1 MAAAD
6 FQIDEGGQGLTLRL
20 TGDWTATELG
30 RVSRRLDDGLNG
42 RDVTAVDLSELGR
55 FDTAG
60 ALAVIQAGHA
70 KLPKT
75 AWDERP
81 EAGRTYAMV
90 ERLERE
96 SAGPPKRSPGWIR
109 TFAKVGRGVQ
119 DIVAEATLSMAFL
132 GRLIVA
138 TGTTVRYLLLAV
150 MGWLVLGW
158 GAVVK
163 GVNRTEGDRLISK
176 GRALKS
182 HQFIRWPAWFSQGER
197 AGLDAIPIVAVT
209 NFFIGAVI
217 AFLGA
222 NLLTQFGAGVFT
234 VQLVAVATLR
244 ELAVLITAILLA
256 GRSASSF
263 AAEIGSMRM
272 NQEVDAMQVMGVNPF
287 QALVI
292 PRLAAMVV
300 MMPILTFIG
309 MLAGLLGGLL
319 VTWSQLSYGPSFF
332 IQRISE
338 DPNMGTH
345 LMVGMIKA
353 PVFAIVIAAIGCR
366 QGMAVAGDVESLG
379 RRVTAAVVQ
388 AIFAIILLDAVFALI
403 FLELNI

>member
-1 MAAAD
+1 
-6 FQIDEGGQGLTLRL
+6 
-20 TGDWTATELG
+20 
-30 RVSRRLDDGLNG
+30 
-42 RDVTAVDLSELGR
+42 
-55 FDTAG
+55 
-60 ALAVIQAGHA
+60 
-70 KLPKT
+70 
-75 AWDERP
+75 
-81 EAGRTYAMV
+81 
-90 ERLERE
+90 
-96 SAGPPKRSPGWIR
+96 
-109 TFAKVGRGVQ
+109 
-119 DIVAEATLSMAFL
+119 
-132 GRLIVA
+132 
-138 TGTTVRYLLLAV
+138 
-150 MGWLVLGW
+150 
-158 GAVVK
+158 
-163 GVNRTEGDRLISK
+163 
-176 GRALKS
+176 
-182 HQFIRWPAWFSQGER
+182 
-197 AGLDAIPIVAVT
+197 PIVAVT

-292 PRLAAMVV
+292 PRLASMIV

-338 DPNMGTH
+338 DPMMDTH

-388 AIFAIILLDAVFALI
+388 AIFAIISLDAVFALI

>member
-6 FQIDEGGQGLTLRL
+6 FQIDDGGPGLTLRL

-30 RVSRRLDDGLNG
+30 RISRRLDDTLHG
-42 RDVTAVDLSELGR
+42 RDITAVDLTDLGR

-60 ALAVIQAGHA
+60 ALAIVQAGHL
-70 KLPKT
+70 KLPEA
-75 AWDERP
+75 AWTQRP

-90 ERLERE
+90 EKLERE

-109 TFAKVGRGVQ
+109 GFAKVGRGMH
-119 DIVAEATLSMAFL
+119 DIVAEATLSLAFL
-132 GRLIVA
+132 GRLMVA
-138 TGTTVRYLLLAV
+138 TGTTLRYLILGMIGWLLLA
-150 MGWLVLGW
+150 W
-158 GAVVK
+158 GIIFQIF
-163 GVNRTEGDRLISK
+163 NREQG
-176 GRALKS
+176 GRFVATGRRLKS
-182 HQFIRWPAWFSQGER
+182 YQFIRWPAWFSQGER

-256 GRSASSF
+256 GRSSSSF

-292 PRLAAMVV
+292 PRLAAMLL
-300 MMPILTFIG
+300 MMPLLTFIG
-309 MLAGLLGGLL
+309 IVAGLFGGLL
-319 VTWSQLSYGPSFF
+319 VTWSQLGYGPAFF
-332 IQRISE
+332 LQQMSQ
-338 DPNMGTH
+338 DNTMGGH
-345 LMVGMIKA
+345 LFVGMIKA

-388 AIFAIILLDAVFALI
+388 AIFAIIALDAIFALI

>member
-6 FQIDEGGQGLTLRL
+6 FQIDDGGQGLTLRL

-30 RVSRRLDDGLNG
+30 RVSRRLYDGLHG
-42 RDVTAVDLSELGR
+42 RQIAAMDLSELGR

-60 ALAVIQAGHA
+60 ALAIVQAGHL
-70 KLPKT
+70 KLPE
-75 AWDERP
+75 AIWSQRP

-90 ERLERE
+90 EKLERE
-96 SAGPPKRSPGWIR
+96 SAGPPKRSPNWIR
-109 TFAKVGRGVQ
+109 GFAKVGRGVH
-119 DIVAEATLSMAFL
+119 DIVAETTLSMAFL
-132 GRLIVA
+132 GRLVTA
-138 TGTTVRYLLLAV
+138 TGSTAKH
-150 MGWLVLGW
+150 WE
-158 GAVVK
+158 K
-163 GVNRTEGDRLISK
+163 
-176 GRALKS
+176 
-182 HQFIRWPAWFSQGER
+182 IRWPAWFSQGER

-292 PRLAAMVV
+292 PRLASMIV

-309 MLAGLLGGLL
+309 MIAGLFGGLL
-319 VTWSQLSYGPSFF
+319 VTWSQLSYGPAFF

-338 DPNMGTH
+338 DPMMDTH

-388 AIFAIILLDAVFALI
+388 AIFAIISLDAVFALI
-403 FLELNI
+403 FLELKI

>member
-6 FQIDEGGQGLTLRL
+6 FQIENGGPGLTLRL

-30 RVSRRLDDGLNG
+30 RISRRLDDA
-42 RDVTAVDLSELGR
+42 VQEHKVIAVDLTGLGK

-60 ALAVIQAGHA
+60 ALALVQAA
-70 KLPKT
+70 NCVLPEA
-75 AWDERP
+75 AWTQRP
-81 EAGRTYAMV
+81 EAGRIFALV
-90 ERLERE
+90 EKLERE
-96 SAGPPKRSPGWIR
+96 SAGPPQRSSGWVR
-109 TFAKVGRGVQ
+109 AFAKIGRGVY
-119 DIVAEATLSMAFL
+119 DIGAEATLSMAFL
-132 GRLIVA
+132 GRLITA
-138 TGTTVRYLLLAV
+138 TGTAAKH
-150 MGWLVLGW
+150 W
-158 GAVVK
+158 G
-163 GVNRTEGDRLISK
+163 
-176 GRALKS
+176 
-182 HQFIRWPAWFSQGER
+182 QIRWAAWFSQGER

-272 NQEVDAMQVMGVNPF
+272 NQEVDAMQVMGVHPF

-292 PRLAAMVV
+292 PRLAAMVM
-300 MMPILTFIG
+300 MMPLLTFIG
-309 MLAGLLGGLL
+309 MVAGLFGGLL

-338 DPNMGTH
+338 DPMMGQH
-345 LMVGMIKA
+345 LLVGMIKA

-388 AIFAIILLDAVFALI
+388 AIFAIISLDAVFALI
-403 FLELNI
+403 FLELGL

>member
-1 MAAAD
+1 MKPAD
-6 FQIDEGGQGLTLRL
+6 FEIDEAASDGAVLRL
-20 TGDWTATELG
+20 SGDWTTTGLSRSARSLG
-30 RVSRRLDDGLNG
+30 ERLSG
-42 RDVTAVDLSELGR
+42 VTLSGVDLSDLGR

-60 ALAVIQAGHA
+60 ALVIVQATDKA
-70 KLPKT
+70 LPKD
-75 AWDERP
+75 AWDARP
-81 EAGRTYAMV
+81 EAGRVYAMV
-90 ERLERE
+90 ETLDRE
-96 SAGPPKRSPGWIR
+96 SAAPPERASGATRFFGKIGHAVYDVSN
-109 TFAKVGRGVQ
+109 
-119 DIVAEATLSMAFL
+119 EAVLSMAFL

-138 TGTTVRYLLLAV
+138 
-150 MGWLVLGW
+150 MG
-158 GAVVK
+158 
-163 GVNRTEGDRLISK
+163 S
-176 GRALKS
+176 ALRHPGK
-182 HQFIRWPAWFSQGER
+182 IRWAAWFSQAER
-197 AGLDAIPIVAVT
+197 AGLDAMPIVAIT

-292 PRLAAMVV
+292 PRLAAMLM
-300 MMPILTFIG
+300 MMPLLTFVG
-309 MLAGLLGGLL
+309 MVAGFIGGLL
-319 VTWSQLSYGPSFF
+319 VTWSQLDYGPAFF

-338 DPNMGTH
+338 DPMMGTH

-353 PVFAIVIAAIGCR
+353 PVFALVIAAIGCR
-366 QGMAVAGDVESLG
+366 QGMAVEGDVESLG
-379 RRVTAAVVQ
+379 RRVTSAVVQ
-388 AIFAIILLDAVFALI
+388 AIFAIILLDAVFALV
-403 FLELNI
+403 FLELNL

>member
-6 FQIDEGGQGLTLRL
+6 FQIEDGGPGLTLRL

-30 RVSRRLDDGLNG
+30 RISRRLDDELQD
-42 RDVTAVDLSELGR
+42 RCVDAVDLTDMGR

-60 ALAVIQAGHA
+60 ALAIVQAA
-70 KLPKT
+70 NCILPPS
-75 AWDERP
+75 AWTQRP

-90 ERLERE
+90 EKLERE
-96 SAGPPKRSPGWIR
+96 SAGPPLRSPAWVRSFG
-109 TFAKVGRGVQ
+109 KVGRGVH
-119 DIVAEATLSMAFL
+119 DIFDEATLSMAFL
-132 GRLIVA
+132 GRLVVA
-138 TGTTVRYLLLAV
+138 AGSALRP
-150 MGWLVLGW
+150 
-158 GAVVK
+158 
-163 GVNRTEGDRLISK
+163 
-176 GRALKS
+176 GR
-182 HQFIRWPAWFSQGER
+182 IRWAAWFSQVER
-197 AGLDAIPIVAVT
+197 AGLDAIPIVATT

-217 AFLGA
+217 AYLGA
-222 NLLTQFGAGVFT
+222 NLLTQFGAGVYT

-292 PRLAAMVV
+292 PRLAAMVL
-300 MMPILTFIG
+300 MMPLLTFIG
-309 MLAGLLGGLL
+309 MVAGMLGGML
-319 VTWSQLSYGPSFF
+319 VTWTELSYGPSFF
-332 IQRISE
+332 IQRVSE

-353 PVFAIVIAAIGCR
+353 PVFAVVIAAIGCR

-388 AIFAIILLDAVFALI
+388 AIFAIIFLDAVFAMI
-403 FLELNI
+403 FLELDL

>member
-6 FQIDEGGQGLTLRL
+6 FQIEDGGPGLTLRL

-30 RVSRRLDDGLNG
+30 RISGRLDDELHE
-42 RDVTAVDLSELGR
+42 RAVDAVDLTDMGR

-60 ALAVIQAGHA
+60 ALAIVQAA
-70 KLPKT
+70 NCVLPPS
-75 AWDERP
+75 AWTQRP

-90 ERLERE
+90 EKLERE
-96 SAGPPKRSPGWIR
+96 SADPPRRSPGWVR
-109 TFAKVGRGVQ
+109 TFGKVGRGVH
-119 DIVAEATLSMAFL
+119 DIADEATLTMAFL
-132 GRLIVA
+132 GRLVVA
-138 TGTTVRYLLLAV
+138 VGSALRP
-150 MGWLVLGW
+150 
-158 GAVVK
+158 
-163 GVNRTEGDRLISK
+163 
-176 GRALKS
+176 GR
-182 HQFIRWPAWFSQGER
+182 IRWAAWFSQGER
-197 AGLDAIPIVAVT
+197 AGLDAIPIVATT

-222 NLLTQFGAGVFT
+222 NLLTQFGAGVYT

-256 GRSASSF
+256 GRSSSSF

-292 PRLAAMVV
+292 PRLAAMVL
-300 MMPILTFIG
+300 MMPLLTFIG
-309 MLAGLLGGLL
+309 MVAGMLGGML
-319 VTWSQLSYGPSFF
+319 VTWALLSYGPAFF
-332 IQRISE
+332 LQRIGE

-353 PVFAIVIAAIGCR
+353 PVFAVVIAAIGCR

-388 AIFAIILLDAVFALI
+388 AIFAIIFLDAVFAMI
-403 FLELNI
+403 FLEMNL

>member
-6 FQIDEGGQGLTLRL
+6 FQIEDGGPGLTLRL

-30 RVSRRLDDGLNG
+30 RISRRLDDELHE
-42 RDVTAVDLSELGR
+42 RCVDAVDLTDLGR

-60 ALAVIQAGHA
+60 ALAIVQAA
-70 KLPKT
+70 NCVLPPS
-75 AWDERP
+75 AWTQRP

-90 ERLERE
+90 EKLERE
-96 SAGPPKRSPGWIR
+96 SAGPPPRSPSWVR
-109 TFAKVGRGVQ
+109 TFAKVGRGIH
-119 DIVAEATLSMAFL
+119 DILDEATLSMAFL

-138 TGTTVRYLLLAV
+138 VGTALRHP
-150 MGWLVLGW
+150 
-158 GAVVK
+158 
-163 GVNRTEGDRLISK
+163 
-176 GRALKS
+176 GR
-182 HQFIRWPAWFSQGER
+182 IRWAAWFSQAER
-197 AGLDAIPIVAVT
+197 AGLDAIPIVATT

-256 GRSASSF
+256 GRSSSSF
-263 AAEIGSMRM
+263 AAEVGSMRM

-292 PRLAAMVV
+292 PRLAAMVL
-300 MMPILTFIG
+300 MMPLLTFIG
-309 MLAGLLGGLL
+309 MVAGMLGGML
-319 VTWSQLSYGPSFF
+319 VTWGQLSYGPSFF

-353 PVFAIVIAAIGCR
+353 PVFAVVIAAIGCR

-388 AIFAIILLDAVFALI
+388 AIFAIIFLDAVFAMI
-403 FLELNI
+403 FLEMNL